1 MRPGNRGRHP
11 ADGVDAAEA
20 EQLLDRFLLWTALVC
35 ATFGPFEIAT
45 ASTLGVWQL
54 RVVGVVAIGMA
65 VVALVGRMALVRGR
79 ARAAITCACGG
90 LLVGG
95 SVVSVVMPEIDV
107 IMPVAILVM
116 LVALPLVQ
124 PKALSVLFGVVLGWA
139 LATAAIRGT
148 RPPTPGIPEW
158 FHDVLV
164 VTVIGAATA
173 LALFLIRSFHWRLTE
188 LLRTTHAAETR
199 YRTLVEQL
207 PAVTFVDEVEDADP
221 FAIRPLYVSPQ
232 VESLLGYPVE
242 RWLADSSL
250 WRSILHPDDRH
261 AAIELADRIW
271 ETREPYA
278 TEYRIVAADGRIVW
292 IQEASV
298 IIPGANGQP
307 SLWQGVLF
315 DVTARHTAE
324 EERSRNVALLRR
336 ADRQRRELLAALVSA
351 QEAERKRLATE
362 IHDDPVQKMT
372 AVGLRLGALLRTLE
386 DPKDLRIVE
395 QLQATVEL
403 SISRLRAMMFE
414 LRPPALDRGGLV
426 AAVRDL
432 VNEMDGSFPLCRIE
446 DRLVGEPVEEIRTTA
461 YRIAVEAL
469 VNVQR
474 HARASG
480 VEVLFAERDRGLFL
494 RVRDDGIGVP
504 LEALTDVRPGHLGLT
519 SIRERAEAAGG
530 WSRIEALASGGTIVE
545 AWLPAADDEA
555 ARGAAVSNRTG

>member
-1 MRPGNRGRHP
+1 
-11 ADGVDAAEA
+11 VIC
-20 EQLLDRFLLWTALVC
+20 L
-35 ATFGPFEIAT
+35 
-45 ASTLGVWQL
+45 
-54 RVVGVVAIGMA
+54 A
-65 VVALVGRMALVRGR
+65 VVALVGPMALVLGR
-79 ARAAITCACGG
+79 PRAAIACACGG
-90 LLVGG
+90 LLFGG
-95 SVVSVVMPEIDV
+95 SVVSLVMPEIDV
-107 IMPVAILVM
+107 IAPVAIIVV
-116 LVALPLVQ
+116 LVALPLVR
-124 PKALSVLFGVVLGWA
+124 PRALSVLFGLVLAWA
-139 LATAAIRGT
+139 LASAGMRGT

-158 FHDVLV
+158 FQDVLAMMV
-164 VTVIGAATA
+164 VVVSTA
-173 LALFLIRSFHWRLTE
+173 LALFLVRSFHRRLID

-221 FAIRPLYVSPQ
+221 FAIHPLYVSPQ
-232 VESLLGYPVE
+232 VESLFGYPVE

-250 WRSILHPDDRH
+250 WRSILHPDDRQ
-261 AAIELADRIW
+261 AAIDLADRIY

-298 IIPGANGQP
+298 IIPGENGQP

-315 DVTARHTAE
+315 DVTARHVAE
-324 EERSRNVALLRR
+324 EERSRNIALVRR
-336 ADRQRRELLAALVSA
+336 ADRQRRGLLAALVSA

-386 DPKDLRIVE
+386 DPDNLRLVE

-403 SISRLRAMMFE
+403 SISRLRALMFE

-426 AAVRDL
+426 AAVRDV

-446 DRLVGEPVEEIRTTA
+446 DRLMGEPVEEIRTTA

-480 VEVLFAERDRGLFL
+480 VEVLFVERDGGLFL

-504 LEALTDVRPGHLGLT
+504 SEAITDARPGHLGLT

-530 WSRIEALASGGTIVE
+530 WSRIEAVASGGTVVE
-545 AWLPAADDEA
+545 AWLPAAADEA
-555 ARGAAVSNRTG
+555 ARDEAGVSNRSG